1 MVDRLQG
8 REVGRRGGFELKRI
22 SVAIDGPSGAG
33 KSTLARMAAK
43 ELGYIYVDT
52 GAIYRAVALY
62 TIRCGVS
69 ADNPADIVGLLEDIS
84 IKLGYKDG
92 VQRIMLNGEDVSE
105 EIRSSDV
112 TVRAS
117 VVSAI
122 PKVREFLLG
131 MQRSMAAKGGVIMD
145 GRDIGTVVLPG
156 AEAKIFLTASDT
168 DRAERR
174 YKELVE
180 KGTDTSFDQV
190 LESIRQ
196 RDKRDSERSIAP
208 LKPAEDAVIVDT
220 SGVGLDDA
228 LNMVMKVIRERM

>member
-131 MQRSMAAKGGVIMD
+131 MQRSMAEKGGVIMD
-145 GRDIGTVVLPG
+145 GSVRFPCCFTCSARPSMCFTKSLVVQSFAKVVPSLSQKRYVPVPLQFSGWLRQSPHFPG
-156 AEAKIFLTASDT
+156 MPSKC
-168 DRAERR
+168 
-174 YKELVE
+174 
-180 KGTDTSFDQV
+180 GWSF
-190 LESIRQ
+190 RTY
-196 RDKRDSERSIAP
+196 AP
-208 LKPAEDAVIVDT
+208 CLH
-220 SGVGLDDA
+220 
-228 LNMVMKVIRERM
+228 

>member
-1 MVDRLQG
+1 M
-8 REVGRRGGFELKRI
+8 KKI

-33 KSTLARMAAK
+33 KSTIARMAAK

-62 TIRCGVS
+62 TIRRGVS
-69 ADNPADIVGLLEDIS
+69 ADDPADIARLLEDLS
-84 IKLGYKDG
+84 IELGYKEG
-92 VQRIMLNGEDVSE
+92 VQRIILNGEDVSE
-105 EIRSSDV
+105 EIRNADV

-131 MQRSMAAKGGVIMD
+131 MQRSMAEKGGVIMD

-180 KGTDTSFDQV
+180 KGSDTSFDQV

>member
-1 MVDRLQG
+1 M
-8 REVGRRGGFELKRI
+8 KKI

-33 KSTLARMAAK
+33 KSTIARMAAK

-62 TIRCGVS
+62 TIRRGVS
-69 ADNPADIVGLLEDIS
+69 ADDPADIARLLEDLS
-84 IKLGYKDG
+84 IELGYKDG
-92 VQRIMLNGEDVSE
+92 VQRIILNGEDVSE
-105 EIRSSDV
+105 EIRNADV

-131 MQRSMAAKGGVIMD
+131 MQRSMAEKGGVIMD

>member
-43 ELGYIYVDT
+43 ERGYIYVAT

-131 MQRSMAAKGGVIMD
+131 MQRSMAEKGGVIMD